1 MAISKVTLKLPS
13 TSDPPDITV
22 INTALKQLQDSINQT
37 IDEVNAAVKYVS
49 DTDDYVEVKY

>member
-22 INTALKQLQDSINQT
+22 INTALKQLQDSLNQT
-37 IDEVNAAVKYVS
+37 IDEVNAAVKFVS